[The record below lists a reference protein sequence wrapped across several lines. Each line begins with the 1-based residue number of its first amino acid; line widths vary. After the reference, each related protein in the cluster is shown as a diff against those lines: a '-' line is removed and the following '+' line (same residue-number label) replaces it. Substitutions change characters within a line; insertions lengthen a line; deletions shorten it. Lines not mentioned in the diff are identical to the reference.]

1 MTKEQNETVAALRK
15 NTYDSEDLLK
25 KLLQSRNVRKPLV
38 RDSYTDN
45 DESNEWSEAWNDVV
59 RRRRCVASCCH
70 ARRSVCECDMCSMQL
85 CVCFNSQTLCDGA
98 VGRMHAPA
106 KQQSPVLSCE
116 LLE

>member
-15 NTYDSEDLLK
+15 NAYDSEELLK
-25 KLLQSRNVRKPLV
+25 QLLQSRNVRKPLV

-70 ARRSVCECDMCSMQL
+70 ARPSVCECDMCSVQFMPLACHLTHNLYVTVPQGG
-85 CVCFNSQTLCDGA
+85 CT
-98 VGRMHAPA
+98 R
-106 KQQSPVLSCE
+106 QQGNRVPC
-116 LLE
+116 